1 MRFFINTIDIEEITT
16 LNRTGMLDG
25 INTNPSI
32 LAKSKTPIKEVLKE
46 ISKIVMGPIA
56 VEVTAPDFQGMM
68 KEADALRKISRN
80 ILVKVPLSMDGLRV
94 CKTLSSDGTLVAVTL
109 CFDCTQ
115 AILAAKAGAK
125 YVCPFIGRLEEQGGS
140 GLELLKNIA
149 DIYNQYAE
157 FDTQIMAA
165 SVHSKKHIVEI
176 ARQGANA
183 VTLAPDL
190 LLNLYENPLT
200 AQGIEAFKADWEKT
214 GQSLL

>member
-1 MRFFINTIDIEEITT
+1 MKFFVNTIDIQEIHT

-25 INTNPSI
+25 VNTNPSI
-32 LAKSKTPIKEVLKE
+32 LAKSNQPIKDVLKE
-46 ISKIVMGPIA
+46 ITKIVMGAVA

-68 KEADALRKISRN
+68 KEAEALRKISRN
-80 ILVKVPLSMDGLRV
+80 ILIKVPLSMDGLRV
-94 CKTLSSDGTLVAVTL
+94 CKALSSDGTMVAVTL

-140 GLELLKNIA
+140 GLELLKDIT
-149 DIYNQYAE
+149 DIYRQYAD

-165 SVHSKKHIVEI
+165 SVHSKKHIAEI
-176 ARQGANA
+176 ARQGAEA
-183 VTLAPDL
+183 ITLAPDL
-190 LLNLYENPLT
+190 LLNIYENPLT
-200 AQGIEAFKADWEKT
+200 AQGIEAFRTDWEKT

>member
-200 AQGIEAFKADWEKT
+200 AQGIESFKADWEKT

>member
-1 MRFFINTIDIEEITT
+1 
-16 LNRTGMLDG
+16 MLDG